1 MFASIKPWINVPY
14 QYKSFIK
21 YDGAGNK
28 QLSDPVASKCY
39 PACDVQLVTDVYGK
53 QVTSTGQ
60 LYVPGTEAIKALDVV
75 VFKGEEHAILRIA
88 SYFRNGVEDIKV
100 VYI

>member
-1 MFASIKPWINVPY
+1 MYASIKPWINVPY

-28 QLSDPVASKCY
+28 IFGDLVYSMCY
-39 PACDVQLVTDVYGK
+39 PAGDVHFVTDVYGK
-53 QVTSTGQ
+53 QVVSTGQ
-60 LYVPGTEAIKALDVV
+60 LYLPGTENIKATDTVI
-75 VFKGEEHAILRIA
+75 FNGEERSILRIT
-88 SYFRNGVEDIKV
+88 SYYRNGVEDIKV